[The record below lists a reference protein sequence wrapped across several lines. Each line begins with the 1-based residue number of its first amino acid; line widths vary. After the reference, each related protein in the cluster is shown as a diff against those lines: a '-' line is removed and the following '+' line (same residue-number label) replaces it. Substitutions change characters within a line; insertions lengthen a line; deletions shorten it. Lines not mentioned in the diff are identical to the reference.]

1 MVKDKW
7 IGLIKTVIQETGY
20 KAKEMEKV
28 YSLEEMEILMMVNG
42 RMIKFRDMES
52 LLDLMEIDLREI
64 GLMIKLTVLEH
75 QLAKMEKN
83 I

>member
-1 MVKDKW
+1 
-7 IGLIKTVIQETGY
+7 
-20 KAKEMEKV
+20 MEKV

-64 GLMIKLTVLEH
+64 GLMIKLTELEH